1 MKILCMDYGK
11 ARIGCAVSDALGIL
25 AVPLET
31 VHEKNFRIQLEKIN
45 KLVSEVNPD
54 LILFGLPKNMDG
66 TEGEMAALV
75 REFAEKL
82 SALCNIPHEFTDE
95 RLSTVM
101 AHDILNTVDMN
112 GSKKRRNIVDTVSA
126 TILLQ
131 SYLDK
136 SN

>member
-1 MKILCMDYGK
+1 MDYGK

-31 VHEKNFRIQLEKIN
+31 VHEKNFRIQLDLIE
-45 KLVSEVNPD
+45 KLVKEHTPG

-66 TEGEMAALV
+66 SEGEMAELV

-82 SALCNIPHEFTDE
+82 HLRTDVPYEFIDE

-101 AHDILNTVDMN
+101 AHQILNSVDMN
-112 GSKKRRNIVDTVSA
+112 GSKKRRNVVDTVSA
-126 TILLQ
+126 TVLLQ

-136 SN
+136 K